1 MIITYSREAIRW
13 VMQDKSDSKV
23 PEQLLLK
30 DHLNNFGEAVIDI
43 CDREE
48 NYQISAQA
56 AYQKIRQLWLKLRQT
71 QPEITNYSH
80 NN

>member
-1 MIITYSREAIRW
+1 
-13 VMQDKSDSKV
+13 MQDKSDSKV

-30 DHLNNFGEAVIDI
+30 DHLHNFGEAVIDI

-48 NYQISAQA
+48 QYQLSAQA
-56 AYQKIRQLWLKLRQT
+56 AYQKIRQMWLQLQKN
-71 QPEITNYSH
+71 QPEIKNYIH

>member
-1 MIITYSREAIRW
+1 
-13 VMQDKSDSKV
+13 MQDKSDSKV
-23 PEQLLLK
+23 PEQLALEK
-30 DHLNNFGEAVIDI
+30 HLNNFGEAVIAI

-56 AYQKIRQLWLKLRQT
+56 AYQKIRQMWLQLRQT
-71 QPEITNYSH
+71 QPEITSYID